1 MWSGTDRQSPIYS
14 LVSVRFGPN
23 STKEKFDSTLG
34 GVMSYYPGLVRREK
48 KKFFSNKDT
57 SSLCRKLVFV
67 ETYELKKR
75 GISQCRWDKFPNTS
89 LVKPLIFLFYV
100 GRSFSYYFLLEQP
113 VFMQYF
119 SQECGTN
126 IHSNQ
131 TFSNKNLFL
140 NLFTLLLIM

>member
-14 LVSVRFGPN
+14 LVSVIFGPN

-34 GVMSYYPGLVRREK
+34 GVKSYYYPGLVRREK
-48 KKFFSNKDT
+48 RNFFSNKDT

-75 GISQCRWDKFPNTS
+75 GISQCRWDKIPNTS

-100 GRSFSYYFLLEQP
+100 GRSFSYYFLLE
-113 VFMQYF
+113 
-119 SQECGTN
+119 
-126 IHSNQ
+126 
-131 TFSNKNLFL
+131 
-140 NLFTLLLIM
+140 